1 MIFAIRRVAAD
12 TYTKER
18 KALQILQKIFIG
30 DAIRHKKLD
39 GHFINIQITLNCL
52 TELWGK

>member
-30 DAIRHKKLD
+30 DVIWHKKLD
-39 GHFINIQITLNCL
+39 GHFINIQIALNCL
-52 TELWGK
+52 TELRGK